1 MGFPVLTL
9 RRHNFSFLETE
20 DADRHLSLAIGTPAI
35 IDAPIPLREKLT
47 AALSERIRHVPRL
60 TQLVHQ
66 HPFELAGLKSPCWW
80 VTRRIHGSLL
90 GLNTANTVSGLG
102 QRVPRGS

>member
-1 MGFPVLTL
+1 MEQLTTIEASFP
-9 RRHNFSFLETE
+9 EAE

-47 AALSERIRHVPRL
+47 AALSEGIRHLP
-60 TQLVHQ
+60 HK
-66 HPFELAGLKSPCWW
+66 HPSELAGLKSPCWWVTRWW

-90 GLNTANTVSGLG
+90 GLNTANTASGVG